1 MNDRE
6 RQADD
11 LAFRQLETLLDARS
25 KLLAAAEQMA
35 RDAYAEMKRVAE
47 TLYPERVDDLR
58 CESADGIETLG
69 VHDLAELVID
79 AVGRRL
85 RRLEAAAVGGKAA
98 DLEEEVER
106 LRAEVARLRGER
118 QILPAGRIPS
128 PTPPPP
134 ATPKINRRGGK
145 PPWRALKAEPAPSR
159 PAVSF
164 DAWPEW
170 ARGWKDESTNWERDR
185 DVVLAAGAGL
195 ALMQDVREQL
205 AEWWSVKPRSGSIRR
220 AMGRVEKVGFI
231 EIIRPR
237 SDYPEWRP
245 VLLFRLTQ
253 RGQDVYRLLRGDEPG
268 VSQTAELLTRY
279 ESAERAVLVV
289 EAAEM
294 LWLAGY
300 EVTLFPDAVR
310 LDDGNYAPDLVAERA
325 GERLYVECE
334 WVVGPGQARKWELVH
349 AASGG
354 RFCVVTPTAN
364 ATDTIRREILEWAGD
379 RPLTLWMADLERSRA
394 GGGVWVA
401 KLPG

>member
-47 TLYPERVDDLR
+47 TLCPERVDDLR
-58 CESADGIETLG
+58 CESADGIEGLS

-85 RRLEAAAVGGKAA
+85 RRLEAAAVGGTAM
-98 DLEEEVER
+98 DLEKEVVQ

-118 QILPAGRIPS
+118 PVLPAGRIPA

-134 ATPKINRRGGK
+134 AKTNRRGGK
-145 PPWRALKAEPAPSR
+145 PPWRATKAEPAPSR
-159 PAVSF
+159 PAVPF

-170 ARGWKDESTNWERDR
+170 ARAWKDESTSWERDR

-195 ALMQDVREQL
+195 ALVQDTRDQL
-205 AEWWSVKPRSGSIRR
+205 AERWSVKPRSGSIRR
-220 AMGRVEKVGFI
+220 AIGRVEKAGLV

-237 SDYPEWRP
+237 SDYEEWRP
-245 VLLFRLTQ
+245 VLLLRLTE
-253 RGQDVYRLLRGDEPG
+253 RGREAYRLLRGQEPG
-268 VSQTAELLTRY
+268 VSQVVELLAQY
-279 ESAERAVLVV
+279 GSAQYAALAL

-300 EVTLFPDAVR
+300 EVTLCPDVVH
-310 LDDGNYAPDLVAERA
+310 DDYYAPYLVAERE

-334 WVVGPGQARKWELVH
+334 LVLCTGRVRDWEPVH
-349 AASGG
+349 AAGG
-354 RFCVVTPTAN
+354 GHICVVTPTAN
-364 ATDTIRREILEWAGD
+364 ATEAIRDEILAWAGG
-379 RPLTLWMADLERSRA
+379 RMLTLWMADLERSRT
-394 GGGVWVA
+394 GSEVWVV